1 MKNTLLGALGAVGAL
16 AAGWAPSASAQT
28 LLYSFETLYNDQGV
42 PDPLGTR
49 PDGFHFNGG
58 GTTVSQATNGV
69 TDGAFSMRFEQNLA
83 STFTGAI
90 TEVGAPFPVIDDPA
104 TTAVSVDFTVRP
116 GDEYAGGFANLGITV
131 FGDNK
136 TLGEGQAQTVVAS
149 EQPVKLAP
157 GTYRMVLPLIARF
170 NPYTFDLDVPY
181 HTIIGPDPNTQMTAT
196 SFQFYVNKGGAAG
209 NGTFI
214 GYFDNVRALSNPIGT
229 WNFDAD
235 ENWGAPANWLGL
247 PNTANPVPNGVDHIA
262 MFGLTINAPR
272 TITVDAPRTVG
283 ALYFNN
289 GNSYTLAGTN
299 SITLDVSSGSA
310 RIDSHSG
317 SHTVAAPLVLNDDV
331 LIAVGTVANAPS
343 ASILA
348 LSSPLNA
355 PTRSL
360 TKNGTGRLD
369 VGPINLAGLTV
380 NSGTTLLRAG
390 SGTSRLRTLTIPSA
404 GTAPRRLDITDNA
417 LVIDYASGGPSPI
430 ADVRAL
436 VSSGFAG
443 GSWNGNGVVS
453 SNGTTNTHAVGYAE
467 ASALQSV
474 PSIFGA
480 VDSTAVL
487 LRLTRFG
494 DANLDGQVNLQDFN
508 RLASNF
514 GASGAFWHQGD
525 FNYDGNVNL
534 QDFNRLASNF
544 GQSVAPGIELS
555 PGDWAILAGAIPE
568 PAAGL
573 LGIVGIVALSP
584 RRRRR
589 R

>member
-1 MKNTLLGALGAVGAL
+1 MKTTLLGAVGAAGAL
-16 AAGWAPSASAQT
+16 AAGWASPASAQT
-28 LLYSFETLYNDQGV
+28 LLYSFETLYNEQGQ

-58 GTTVSQATNGV
+58 GTTITQATDGV

-90 TEVGAPFPVIDDPA
+90 TEVGAPFPGIDDPA
-104 TTAVSVDFTVRP
+104 TTSVAVDYTVRP

-131 FGDNK
+131 FGENA

-149 EQPVKLAP
+149 EQPSKLAP
-157 GTYRMVLPLIARF
+157 GTYRLILPLIARF
-170 NPYTFDLDVPY
+170 NPYTFDLDVPF
-181 HTIIGPDPNTQMTAT
+181 HTIMGPDPNTQMTAT

-214 GYFDNVRALSNPIGT
+214 GYFDNVRALSNPIGS

-235 ENWGAPANWLGL
+235 ENWGTPGNWLGL
-247 PNTANPVPNGVDHIA
+247 PNPVPDGVDHIA
-262 MFGLTINAPR
+262 MFGLPINAAR

-283 ALYFNN
+283 TLYFNN

-299 SITLDVSSGSA
+299 GITLDVSAGSA
-310 RIDSHSG
+310 RIDSHAG
-317 SHTVAAPLVLNDDV
+317 SHTIAVPLVLNDDL
-331 LIAVGTVANAPS
+331 LIAVGSVAGAPGPGVLTLS
-343 ASILA
+343 A
-348 LSSPLNA
+348 PLNA
-355 PTRSL
+355 PSRSI
-360 TKNGTGRLD
+360 TKNGAGRLD
-369 VGPINLAGLTV
+369 VGPINIAGLTV
-380 NSGTTLLRAG
+380 NSGTALLRAG
-390 SGTSRLRTLTIPSA
+390 SGTSRVTSLTIPTGGA
-404 GTAPRRLDITDNA
+404 EPRRLDITDNA

-430 ADVRAL
+430 ANVRAL

-443 GSWNGNGVVS
+443 GSWNGNGIVS

-467 ASALQSV
+467 ASALQTV
-474 PSIFGA
+474 PPVFGT

-487 LRLTRFG
+487 LLLTRFG

-544 GQSVAPGIELS
+544 GQSAAGPQVTPQ
-555 PGDWAILAGAIPE
+555 DWAKLAAAIPE
-568 PAAGL
+568 PAMGMVAVL
-573 LGIVGIVALSP
+573 AVVALLP
-584 RRRRR
+584 RRRRS
-589 R
+589 